1 MESLKKRILALDF
14 GSKTV
19 GVAITDPLLITAQE
33 LETIVR
39 EKPSALRATL
49 RRIVEI
55 VEQYDVGQIVL
66 GLPLNMNDE
75 EGERVEATKDFAEQ
89 LRKRISVPIDFIDE
103 RLTTIEA
110 DEILAEQGVPK
121 SERKKVIDQVAAAI
135 MLREYLDN
143 MSK

>member
-1 MESLKKRILALDF
+1 MKKRILALDF

-49 RRIVEI
+49 RRIVEV

>member
-1 MESLKKRILALDF
+1 MKKRILALDF

-89 LRKRISVPIDFIDE
+89 LRKRIGVPIDFIDE

>member
-1 MESLKKRILALDF
+1 MKKRILALDF

-75 EGERVEATKDFAEQ
+75 EGERVEATRDFAEQ

-143 MSK
+143 MSR

>member
-1 MESLKKRILALDF
+1 MKKRILALDF

-75 EGERVEATKDFAEQ
+75 EGERVEATRDFAEQ

-135 MLREYLDN
+135 MLREFLDN
-143 MSK
+143 MSR

>member
-1 MESLKKRILALDF
+1 MKKRILALDF

-49 RRIVEI
+49 RRIVEV

-89 LRKRISVPIDFIDE
+89 LRKRVDVPIDFIDE

>member
-1 MESLKKRILALDF
+1 MKKRILALDF

>member
-1 MESLKKRILALDF
+1 MKKRILALDF

-39 EKPSALRATL
+39 EKTSALRATL

-55 VEQYDVGQIVL
+55 VEQYDVGQIVV

-75 EGERVEATKDFAEQ
+75 EGERVEATKDFVGQ
-89 LRKRISVPIDFIDE
+89 LRKRVDVPIDYIDE

-121 SERKKVIDQVAAAI
+121 SERKKIIDQVAAAI

>member
-1 MESLKKRILALDF
+1 MKKRILALDF

-55 VEQYDVGQIVL
+55 VEQYDVGQIVV